1 MSLRSLTEQL
11 LKFGVVGIL
20 ATLIDYGILM
30 VLSQAASWDP
40 LPASAVSFTISLIFN
55 YVASMSYVFTRRDD
69 LSRRRELF
77 IFIVLSLAGLAINSA
92 LMWAGTEL
100 LGDGPVSV
108 TVNKVV
114 TTSVVMLWNFTSRKH
129 WLEAK

>member
-30 VLSQAASWDP
+30 VLSQAASWNP
-40 LPASAVSFTISLIFN
+40 LPASVVSFTISLIFN

-77 IFIVLSLAGLAINSA
+77 IFVVLSLAGLAINSA

-108 TVNKVV
+108 TVTKVV
-114 TTSVVMLWNFTSRKH
+114 TTGVVMLWNFTSRKH

>member
-1 MSLRSLTEQL
+1 MSFRSLTEQL

-40 LPASAVSFTISLIFN
+40 LPASAVSFAISLIFN

-69 LSRRRELF
+69 LSRRREFF
-77 IFIVLSLAGLAINSA
+77 IFIVLSLAGLAINSV

-108 TVNKVV
+108 TVTKAV
-114 TTSVVMLWNFTSRKH
+114 TTGVVMLWNFTSRKR